1 MADSDGL
8 RAKRARA
15 HRNGD
20 HSLCRPENCPK
31 AGQTVD
37 NTPLPPDVQELVDAL
52 DKELVDADPTVR
64 ALALRL
70 ARLSAGTGPAAVSAL
85 RGLGEL
91 LEAQRR
97 SW

>member
-1 MADSDGL
+1 MNGNGRVALDDLPAD
-8 RAKRARA
+8 
-15 HRNGD
+15 
-20 HSLCRPENCPK
+20 
-31 AGQTVD
+31 V
-37 NTPLPPDVQELVDAL
+37 VELVEAL
-52 DKELVDADPTVR
+52 EAELAGADPTVR

-91 LEAQRR
+91 LAAQRG

>member
-1 MADSDGL
+1 LNGNGRVALDDLPAD
-8 RAKRARA
+8 
-15 HRNGD
+15 
-20 HSLCRPENCPK
+20 
-31 AGQTVD
+31 V
-37 NTPLPPDVQELVDAL
+37 VELVEAL
-52 DKELVDADPTVR
+52 EAELAGADPTVR

-91 LEAQRR
+91 LAAQRG

>member
-1 MADSDGL
+1 L
-8 RAKRARA
+8 
-15 HRNGD
+15 
-20 HSLCRPENCPK
+20 P
-31 AGQTVD
+31 VD
-37 NTPLPPDVQELVDAL
+37 DLPADVQALVEALEAEL
-52 DKELVDADPTVR
+52 EGSDPTVR

-91 LEAQRR
+91 LAQQRG